1 MKRWVWITASL
12 AALFGL
18 QGSLCAVACLAGPP
32 SEALS
37 HPPVAEMPCHGVAG
51 SQAPG
56 PAPDPASD
64 PAKSGPGPDPS
75 CGCEASIAALTEDGA
90 AIATNL
96 TAGIPSPR
104 VSPVRV
110 SQQLAS
116 EVHPNT
122 AERLPPPD
130 ILLLN
135 STLIV

>member
-32 SEALS
+32 SES
-37 HPPVAEMPCHGVAG
+37 IAELPCHGAAG
-51 SQAPG
+51 SQTPG
-56 PAPDPASD
+56 PAESEPE
-64 PAKSGPGPDPS
+64 PS
-75 CGCEASIAALTEDGA
+75 CDCGASTVALTEDGA
-90 AIATNL
+90 AIATIL

-110 SQQLAS
+110 FQQLAS
-116 EVHPNT
+116 EVRPNA

>member
-37 HPPVAEMPCHGVAG
+37 HPPVAEMPCHGAAG
-51 SQAPG
+51 SQTPG
-56 PAPDPASD
+56 PASD
-64 PAKSGPGPDPS
+64 PVKSRPEPDPS

-90 AIATNL
+90 AIATIL

-110 SQQLAS
+110 FQQLAS
-116 EVHPNT
+116 EVRPNA